1 MVNLGLIQVYGVV
14 FLRSEAQWFPQS
26 MAAADQTAAALR
38 GSVRRPKANATGWE
52 VSGDTTH
59 ADGDTQSRGRGWR
72 AGGARSGWRPRGRGG
87 HGGPGIPAAETEMR
101 SSPLPD
107 KRDAAGDSPLAP
119 RCARRRARSR
129 AVQLAPWATPAEGR
143 DGALTP
149 SPVSFRD
156 HREQQTADGRGA
168 DTAGRT
174 RGSAV
179 APVLGH
185 VLPAACSL
193 ASANL
198 GHRCFRGRSVL
209 SNV

>member
-1 MVNLGLIQVYGVV
+1 MGWFSFGQRHNG
-14 FLRSEAQWFPQS
+14 FLSRWRPRIKPPQRSGALCG
-26 MAAADQTAAALR
+26 ARRQTRLAGKSAETPRTL
-38 GSVRRPKANATGWE
+38 TG
-52 VSGDTTH
+52 T
-59 ADGDTQSRGRGWR
+59 TQSRGRGWR

-87 HGGPGIPAAETEMR
+87 HEGPGVPAAEAETR
-101 SSPLPD
+101 SSPLPN

-129 AVQLAPWATPAEGR
+129 AAQLAPWATPAEGR

-209 SNV
+209 SDV